1 MKNKEGEN
9 NFENRIKNIMKL
21 LFEYSF
27 IFTSIV
33 YIIGY
38 LYTSGVN
45 IGFYKDDVLAIY
57 NFNSLNIINNKY
69 FIVGIRYLLVEGF
82 LVLISIIVAHIL
94 FNMLL
99 NSKNRTRKF
108 LLKLHNND
116 LINIILITI
125 AYVVIYVLLKVIL

>member
-82 LVLISIIVAHIL
+82 FS
-94 FNMLL
+94 FDL
-99 NSKNRTRKF
+99 NYCCTHTF
-108 LLKLHNND
+108 
-116 LINIILITI
+116 
-125 AYVVIYVLLKVIL
+125 